1 MKIKKRFLGFLL
13 SLALVLGLMPGMS
26 LTALAD
32 APEGIEV
39 LNEDFSVGIPSTW
52 SISQGTYR
60 FEAKDG
66 YVWADPSNG
75 VQENEA
81 FCYSPA
87 VDLSKAATAKLIF
100 KYKKPQYSYWDG
112 PHHDFGSDDLYV
124 YYITNGTYNELW
136 SDDNP
141 DGIAEWTQVTIV
153 LPSGAFKEGVQI
165 AFKAINWKDLGAF
178 FDDVSIYYKGKTEK
192 KTEHNHTTHSYTWQ
206 DVRPATED
214 DDGEMVYKCEC
225 GEVLYRVPT
234 SAFYVFNKNAQDKI
248 KNAKQGATVKIETS
262 RWISFHKM
270 VMQAL
275 ADRPDVSLE
284 VSFLDGEYKGNRLSF
299 TIPAGTDTLSLL
311 DENGFSGFL
320 YLAGKFGTAN

>member
-39 LNEDFSVGIPSTW
+39 LNEDFRVGIPSTW

-66 YVWADPSNG
+66 YVWANPSNG
-75 VQENEA
+75 VEKNEA

-100 KYKKPQYSYWDG
+100 KYKKPQKSHWDDEG
-112 PHHDFGSDDLYV
+112 NHDFGSDDLYV

-136 SDDNP
+136 SDYNA
-141 DGIAEWTQVTIV
+141 DGKKEWTQVTIE

-178 FDDVSIYYKGKTEK
+178 FDDVSIYYKGKTEY
-192 KTEHNHTTHSYTWQ
+192 NHTHSYTWQ

-248 KNAKQGATVKIETS
+248 KNA
-262 RWISFHKM
+262 
-270 VMQAL
+270 
-275 ADRPDVSLE
+275 
-284 VSFLDGEYKGNRLSF
+284 
-299 TIPAGTDTLSLL
+299 
-311 DENGFSGFL
+311 
-320 YLAGKFGTAN
+320 

>member
-1 MKIKKRFLGFLL
+1 MKMKVKRLFDILL

-75 VQENEA
+75 SYEEDA

-100 KYKKPQYSYWDG
+100 KYKRPYNLDL
-112 PHHDFGSDDLYV
+112 DGSDDLYV

-141 DGIAEWTQVTIV
+141 DGIEEWTQVTIE
-153 LPSGAFKEGVQI
+153 LPSGAFK
-165 AFKAINWKDLGAF
+165 ASPF
-178 FDDVSIYYKGKTEK
+178 SM
-192 KTEHNHTTHSYTWQ
+192 
-206 DVRPATED
+206 RP
-214 DDGEMVYKCEC
+214 
-225 GEVLYRVPT
+225 R
-234 SAFYVFNKNAQDKI
+234 
-248 KNAKQGATVKIETS
+248 
-262 RWISFHKM
+262 
-270 VMQAL
+270 
-275 ADRPDVSLE
+275 
-284 VSFLDGEYKGNRLSF
+284 
-299 TIPAGTDTLSLL
+299 
-311 DENGFSGFL
+311 
-320 YLAGKFGTAN
+320 

>member
-66 YVWADPSNG
+66 YVWANPNNG
-75 VQENEA
+75 EFEDYA

-100 KYKKPQYSYWDG
+100 KYKEPYNAH
-112 PHHDFGSDDLYV
+112 PDFLGSDDLYV

-136 SDDNP
+136 NDDSF
-141 DGIAEWTQVTIV
+141 DGKEEWTQVTIE

-192 KTEHNHTTHSYTWQ
+192 KTEYNHTTHSYTWQ

>member
-1 MKIKKRFLGFLL
+1 ME
-13 SLALVLGLMPGMS
+13 GLRG
-26 LTALAD
+26 
-32 APEGIEV
+32 
-39 LNEDFSVGIPSTW
+39 
-52 SISQGTYR
+52 
-60 FEAKDG
+60 
-66 YVWADPSNG
+66 
-75 VQENEA
+75 
-81 FCYSPA
+81 
-87 VDLSKAATAKLIF
+87 
-100 KYKKPQYSYWDG
+100 
-112 PHHDFGSDDLYV
+112 
-124 YYITNGTYNELW
+124 
-136 SDDNP
+136 
-141 DGIAEWTQVTIV
+141 
-153 LPSGAFKEGVQI
+153 
-165 AFKAINWKDLGAF
+165 F

-192 KTEHNHTTHSYTWQ
+192 KTEKKTEYNHTTHSYTWQ

-299 TIPAGTDTLSLL
+299 TIRSMTSA
-311 DENGFSGFL
+311 
-320 YLAGKFGTAN
+320 

>member
-66 YVWADPSNG
+66 YVWADPSKDSYKDD
-75 VQENEA
+75 A

-100 KYKKPQYSYWDG
+100 KYKKPHYSDL
-112 PHHDFGSDDLYV
+112 DGSDDLYV

-136 SDDNP
+136 SDYNE
-141 DGIAEWTQVTIV
+141 DGKEEWTQVTIE

-165 AFKAINWKDLGAF
+165 AFKAKNYKDLGSF

-192 KTEHNHTTHSYTWQ
+192 KTE
-206 DVRPATED
+206 
-214 DDGEMVYKCEC
+214 
-225 GEVLYRVPT
+225 
-234 SAFYVFNKNAQDKI
+234 
-248 KNAKQGATVKIETS
+248 
-262 RWISFHKM
+262 
-270 VMQAL
+270 
-275 ADRPDVSLE
+275 
-284 VSFLDGEYKGNRLSF
+284 
-299 TIPAGTDTLSLL
+299 
-311 DENGFSGFL
+311 
-320 YLAGKFGTAN
+320 

>member
-75 VQENEA
+75 SYEEEA

-100 KYKKPQYSYWDG
+100 KYKRPYNPDPYFD
-112 PHHDFGSDDLYV
+112 GSDDLYV
-124 YYITNGTYNELW
+124 YYITNGTDNELW
-136 SDDNP
+136 SDYNE
-141 DGIAEWTQVTIV
+141 DGIDEWTQVTIE

-165 AFKAINWKDLGAF
+165 AFKAKNYKDLGSF

-192 KTEHNHTTHSYTWQ
+192 KTEYNHTTHSYTWQ